1 MGVGGHRSRLSCKDW
16 KDVGFSL
23 NETEA
28 PEGFEL
34 RSEGRYLA
42 AKLKLDP
49 REVREGAGRQVGVWG
64 GVRERCLERH
74 PSLNQ
79 PVAGRGEG
87 WARCPPL
94 ASEPTL
100 QQPSEPSKR

>member
-1 MGVGGHRSRLSCKDW
+1 M
-16 KDVGFSL
+16 
-23 NETEA
+23 
-28 PEGFEL
+28 
-34 RSEGRYLA
+34 RSEGLYLA

-49 REVREGAGRQVGVWG
+49 KEAKEGAGRQVGGRG

-74 PSLNQ
+74 PRLDQ

-87 WARCPPL
+87 WAWRPTL

-100 QQPSEPSKR
+100 QQPSEPSKT